1 MRLPL
6 GLYVERFYAAQ
17 PQDTAL
23 TEDRARALFRDY
35 FDRWAAGA
43 LVAGRI
49 LSEEDDLEQNGS
61 VWTLTKTL
69 HCREMIARSAEIPI
83 LELEQ
88 HGTNDQRGTNG
99 AAD

>member
-6 GLYVERFYAAQ
+6 SLCVERYYRTTPQETELTRSRAQ
-17 PQDTAL
+17 
-23 TEDRARALFRDY
+23 ALFRDHTG
-35 FDRWAAGA
+35 RRAAGE
-43 LVAGRI
+43 LVAGTIRSENDTLI
-49 LSEEDDLEQNGS
+49 LDGG
-61 VWTLTKTL
+61 VWRLTKIL